1 MLFIH
6 LIGTVNIFFPIKFH
20 LFSFVH
26 CPLSASSVRV
36 KVQGTE
42 AGLQAASLR
51 PLAGLCLSLWRP
63 PGPLLS
69 FPPFQTKL
77 VKSTHLQGGGG
88 QGCRGELLDR
98 PVVVSG
104 QRDAC
109 QTVAGCERMNKHVTE
124 CVFMK

>member
-51 PLAGLCLSLWRP
+51 PLAGLCLSLSG
-63 PGPLLS
+63 GPLAHCSLFLLS
-69 FPPFQTKL
+69 KR
-77 VKSTHLQGGGG
+77 SW
-88 QGCRGELLDR
+88 
-98 PVVVSG
+98 
-104 QRDAC
+104 
-109 QTVAGCERMNKHVTE
+109 
-124 CVFMK
+124 